1 VSLVDLFGKS
11 IYSSICLST
20 HVTLAAFLQLPM
32 TSGHARVRPLSESQ
46 ERRLLDY
53 LDEKYREIHQE
64 YSKRLAY
71 NTTAFYLLPTLI
83 RTRRHEPASKL
94 PTLRAYLDAIRSLL
108 ALTLQVPPVSPSGML
123 RISLLLRLTNTVMD
137 DVPGYSPD
145 STDLVP
151 LLKWLDLLD
160 RGWLSV
166 LCMQAWDPVRGEGVD
181 LPQHL
186 LEKIPPP
193 TQTDRTRVHSLLV
206 TGTST
211 LEDWM
216 EGKREDNEDS
226 LVHDMRRLGYKSA
239 FDELFHRTLTRL
251 RELEADEGDDEEEL
265 LARLPSWDSGVGGL
279 EGDVDTLNG
288 GKVDTES
295 SDEDMEEAVYDNSGL

>member
-1 VSLVDLFGKS
+1 MASRSVR
-11 IYSSICLST
+11 I
-20 HVTLAAFLQLPM
+20 
-32 TSGHARVRPLSESQ
+32 RPLSEPQ

-64 YSKRLAY
+64 YSKRSVYILSPAPALY
-71 NTTAFYLLPTLI
+71 PTLI
-83 RTRRHEPASKL
+83 TIRRHEPASKL
-94 PTLRAYLDAIRSLL
+94 PTLRAYLDTLRSLL

-123 RISLLLRLTNTVMD
+123 RISLLLRLTNSVME

-145 STDLVP
+145 SSDLVP

-160 RGWLSV
+160 RGWFSV
-166 LCMQAWDPVRGEGVD
+166 LCMQSWDPVRGEGVD

-186 LEKIPPP
+186 LEKIPPA
-193 TQTDRTRVHSLLV
+193 TQTDCTRVHSLLV

-216 EGKREDNEDS
+216 EGKNEDTEDS
-226 LVHDMRRLGYKSA
+226 LVHDMRRLGHQSA

-251 RELEADEGDDEEEL
+251 RELGSGEGDDEEEL
-265 LARLPSWDSGVGGL
+265 LARLPSWDSGAEGL
-279 EGDVDTLNG
+279 DGEVDTLNEG
-288 GKVDTES
+288 GVDTEG
-295 SDEDMEEAVYDNSGL
+295 SDDDMEEAVYDKSGL

>member
-1 VSLVDLFGKS
+1 
-11 IYSSICLST
+11 
-20 HVTLAAFLQLPM
+20 M
-32 TSGHARVRPLSESQ
+32 TSGNIRVRPLSEPQ

-64 YSKRLAY
+64 YSKR
-71 NTTAFYLLPTLI
+71 
-83 RTRRHEPASKL
+83 HEPTSSL
-94 PTLRAYLDAIRSLL
+94 PTLRAYLDATQSLL

-123 RISLLLRLTNTVMD
+123 RISLLLRLTNTVME

-166 LCMQAWDPVRGEGVD
+166 LCLQAWDPVRSEGVD

-193 TQTDRTRVHSLLV
+193 TVTDCTRVHSLLV
-206 TGTST
+206 TGTSA

-216 EGKREDNEDS
+216 EGKREDDEDS
-226 LVHDMRRLGYKSA
+226 LVHDMRRLGHQSA

-251 RELEADEGDDEEEL
+251 RELVPGEGEDEDEL
-265 LARLPSWDSGVGGL
+265 LARLPSWDSGA
-279 EGDVDTLNG
+279 EDTLNG
-288 GKVDTES
+288 GKVDTEG
-295 SDEDMEEAVYDNSGL
+295 SDDDMEEAVYDNSGL

>member
-1 VSLVDLFGKS
+1 
-11 IYSSICLST
+11 
-20 HVTLAAFLQLPM
+20 M

-64 YSKRLAY
+64 YSKRSEYTPAL
-71 NTTAFYLLPTLI
+71 YLSPTLI
-83 RTRRHEPASKL
+83 YTRRHEPASKL

-123 RISLLLRLTNTVMD
+123 RISLLLRLTNTVME

-145 STDLVP
+145 RTDLVP

-166 LCMQAWDPVRGEGVD
+166 LCMQSWDPVRGEGVD

-193 TQTDRTRVHSLLV
+193 TPTDCTRVHSLLV

-216 EGKREDNEDS
+216 EGKREDSEDS
-226 LVHDMRRLGYKSA
+226 LVHDMRRLGYQSA

-251 RELEADEGDDEEEL
+251 RELRQDEGDDEEEL
-265 LARLPSWDSGVGGL
+265 LARLPSWDD
-279 EGDVDTLNG
+279 GDVDTLND
-288 GKVDTES
+288 GKVDTDG

>member
-1 VSLVDLFGKS
+1 
-11 IYSSICLST
+11 
-20 HVTLAAFLQLPM
+20 M
-32 TSGHARVRPLSESQ
+32 TSGNTRIRPLSEPQ

-53 LDEKYREIHQE
+53 LDEKYREVHQE
-64 YSKRLAY
+64 YSK
-71 NTTAFYLLPTLI
+71 
-83 RTRRHEPASKL
+83 RHEPASKL
-94 PTLRAYLDAIRSLL
+94 PTLRAYLDSMRSLL
-108 ALTLQVPPVSPSGML
+108 ALTLQVPPVAPSGML
-123 RISLLLRLTNTVMD
+123 RISLLLRLTNTVVE

-160 RGWLSV
+160 RGWFSV
-166 LCMQAWDPVRGEGVD
+166 LSMQAWDPVRGEGVD

-186 LEKIPPP
+186 LEKIPPA

-216 EGKREDNEDS
+216 EGKREDSEDS
-226 LVHDMRRLGYKSA
+226 LVHDMRRLGHQSA

-251 RELEADEGDDEEEL
+251 RELESGEEDDEEEL
-265 LARLPSWDSGVGGL
+265 LARLPSWDSLCRGSGRRRDGL
-279 EGDVDTLNG
+279 NEGRVDTG
-288 GKVDTES
+288 G
-295 SDEDMEEAVYDNSGL
+295 SDDDMEEAVYDNSGS

>member
-1 VSLVDLFGKS
+1 
-11 IYSSICLST
+11 
-20 HVTLAAFLQLPM
+20 M
-32 TSGHARVRPLSESQ
+32 TSGNNTRIRPLSEPQ

-53 LDEKYREIHQE
+53 LNEKYREVHQE
-64 YSKRLAY
+64 YSK
-71 NTTAFYLLPTLI
+71 
-83 RTRRHEPASKL
+83 RHEPASKL
-94 PTLRAYLDAIRSLL
+94 PTLRMYLDTMRSLL
-108 ALTLQVPPVSPSGML
+108 ALTLQIPPVAPSGML
-123 RISLLLRLTNTVMD
+123 RISLLLRLTNTVVE
-137 DVPGYSPD
+137 DVPGYSAD

-186 LEKIPPP
+186 LEKIPPA

-216 EGKREDNEDS
+216 EGKREDSEDS
-226 LVHDMRRLGYKSA
+226 L
-239 FDELFHRTLTRL
+239 
-251 RELEADEGDDEEEL
+251 LEPDEGDDEEEL
-265 LARLPSWDSGVGGL
+265 LARLPSWDSCAEGL
-279 EGDVDTLNG
+279 DGDADGLNEGRVDTG
-288 GKVDTES
+288 G
-295 SDEDMEEAVYDNSGL
+295 SDDDMEEAVYDNSGS

>member
-1 VSLVDLFGKS
+1 
-11 IYSSICLST
+11 
-20 HVTLAAFLQLPM
+20 M
-32 TSGHARVRPLSESQ
+32 RPLSESQ

-71 NTTAFYLLPTLI
+71 TPSPTPASPTLI
-83 RTRRHEPASKL
+83 TTRRHESTSRL
-94 PTLRAYLDAIRSLL
+94 STLRAYLDAIRSLL

-123 RISLLLRLTNTVMD
+123 RISLLLRLTNTVME

-160 RGWLSV
+160 RGWFSV

-186 LEKIPPP
+186 LEKIPPA
-193 TQTDRTRVHSLLV
+193 TQTDCTRVHSLLV
-206 TGTST
+206 TGSST

-216 EGKREDNEDS
+216 EGKREDGEDS
-226 LVHDMRRLGYKSA
+226 LVHDMRRLGHQSA

-251 RELEADEGDDEEEL
+251 RELAPGEGNDEDEL
-265 LARLPSWDSGVGGL
+265 LARLPSWDSGAEAL
-279 EGDVDTLNG
+279 DGDVDTLNG
-288 GKVDTES
+288 GKVDSEG
-295 SDEDMEEAVYDNSGL
+295 SDDDMEEAMYDNNGL